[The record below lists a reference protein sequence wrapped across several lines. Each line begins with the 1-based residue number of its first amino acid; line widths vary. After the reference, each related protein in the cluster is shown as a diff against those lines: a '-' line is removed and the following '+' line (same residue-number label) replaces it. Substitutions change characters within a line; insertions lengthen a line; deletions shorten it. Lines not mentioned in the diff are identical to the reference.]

1 MRVNA
6 FTPRVG
12 LRKALSAWPIDFKAK
27 PRKWIDDHIS
37 AGALV
42 DYEFSLHRLPNEL
55 PVIHYSM
62 GFEDLVMAPFADA
75 PPVQGLSG
83 HLSSHD
89 FIFVP

>member
-1 MRVNA
+1 M
-6 FTPRVG
+6 
-12 LRKALSAWPIDFKAK
+12 
-27 PRKWIDDHIS
+27 
-37 AGALV
+37 

-75 PPVQGLSG
+75 PPIQGLSG

-89 FIFVP
+89 FILSLETDADILKRPLAALMLRDRAIPSPMVGLNHRCRSVIAN